1 MYNQI
6 KKLDKIQ
13 HFQLFCLESYR
24 NSEGING
31 RTALRDFKRA
41 EVFVFLSAGYEVLH
55 SQGKKYLTSL
65 ITDYI
70 KRRK

>member
-1 MYNQI
+1 MFKQI
-6 KKLDKIQ
+6 KKLDQIQ

-24 NSEGING
+24 NSEGITG
-31 RTALRDFKRA
+31 IDALSDFRRA
-41 EVFVFLSAGYEVLH
+41 EVFRFLSSGYEVLH
-55 SQGKKYLTSL
+55 SMGKNYLTSL